1 MIFLLL
7 NEDNTLDPVTNT
19 FSTRGPTAGPADGVF
34 FVLDNLVRTSG
45 LTARAPRLRPG
56 HAPHVDLGASPT
68 LLV

>member
-7 NEDNTLDPVTNT
+7 NEESTLDPVTNT
-19 FSTRGPTAGPADGVF
+19 FSTRGPTAGPADVF

-56 HAPHVDLGASPT
+56 HAPHADLGASPT